1 MPREQQVITGIGR
14 MFFNAHQQIGLG
26 GAEVKIVAQSQA
38 DDARFGMTMLRVR
51 EFRR

>member
-1 MPREQQVITGIGR
+1 